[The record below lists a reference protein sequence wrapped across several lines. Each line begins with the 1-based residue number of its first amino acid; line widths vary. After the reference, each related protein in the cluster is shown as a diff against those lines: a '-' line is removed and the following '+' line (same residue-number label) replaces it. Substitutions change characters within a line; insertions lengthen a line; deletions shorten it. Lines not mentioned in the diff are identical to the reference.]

1 MRGSTDAWWDPAQTD
16 GLSEDWLDRMAAMS
30 GRHRVLETP
39 VGVLCA
45 RAQDVE
51 YLLSHPAL
59 KVPVVE
65 QYQLLGVSDAILER
79 AGRVILGLDGA
90 EHRRLRR
97 LVNKAFTRRAVDSLT
112 GQMRD
117 FLNARLDDVDGKTD
131 FLTDVVGAYPAQV
144 IGGLLGLPASDLS
157 YLTTIAKLITGAQFS
172 MDVER
177 ARDYLAA
184 ATECDAYLG
193 DLVKLKRRSPGDDIL
208 TRLTQVEVDNQKLT
222 NQEIVSLCASLMNAG
237 IDTTRN
243 QASLG
248 MTLFAAFPEQWNSLR
263 ADSDVVGCAVEEVLR
278 FRPVT
283 PLLTRLNTEPVQV
296 GDTEIAEGTYIS
308 LGVAVANRD
317 PALTDGDP
325 STFDVSRSTP
335 RHFTFGHGAH
345 FCIGAALARLELR
358 ELLSEMAKRFRGIDV
373 VGPAPRRPAMGVYG
387 VTELTLNLT
396 R

>member
-30 GRHRVLETP
+30 GQHRVLETP